1 MDTEIIIDYAMPLM
15 NIERMAK
22 GVHHSCLEGDLNYAL
37 ATAVSL
43 SAESKLLINSL
54 KVMIEKEESR

>member
-1 MDTEIIIDYAMPLM
+1 MNTEVIIDYAMPLM

-22 GVHHSCLEGDLNYAL
+22 DVHNACLAGNLHGALDSAVAL
-37 ATAVSL
+37 A
-43 SAESKLLINSL
+43 AESKLLINSL

>member
-1 MDTEIIIDYAMPLM
+1 MNTEVIVDYAMPLM
-15 NIERMAK
+15 NIERLAK
-22 GVHHSCLEGDLNYAL
+22 HIHHECLDDELWAAFNL
-37 ATAVSL
+37 AIAL